1 MREKM
6 TTYINLYGGPGVGKS
21 TLAAELFARFKKQGK
36 SVELV
41 TEFAKDL
48 VWENRQDTLQIQ
60 PYVSMKQFR
69 NLSRL
74 KGKVDFVIT
83 DSPLIKDSVYA
94 RLYAPDLPE
103 AYYEL
108 LAFLHTNLGDSINI
122 LLTREYMYDTQG
134 RFQTEEEAV
143 TIDAQIKYALES
155 NDIDYFECSPSIDE
169 VLEAVHQG

>member
-1 MREKM
+1 
-6 TTYINLYGGPGVGKS
+6 
-21 TLAAELFARFKKQGK
+21 
-36 SVELV
+36 
-41 TEFAKDL
+41 
-48 VWENRQDTLQIQ
+48 
-60 PYVSMKQFR
+60 
-69 NLSRL
+69 
-74 KGKVDFVIT
+74 
-83 DSPLIKDSVYA
+83 
-94 RLYAPDLPE
+94 LPE